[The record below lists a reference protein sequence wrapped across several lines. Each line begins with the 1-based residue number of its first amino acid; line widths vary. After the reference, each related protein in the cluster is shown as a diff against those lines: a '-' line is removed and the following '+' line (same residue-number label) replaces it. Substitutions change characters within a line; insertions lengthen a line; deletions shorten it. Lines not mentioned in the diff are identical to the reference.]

1 MRLII
6 EHVQNM
12 AFQFFPGA
20 TAIGI
25 SYNEGIIL
33 AAEKRVS
40 YGNFVVNKNTKKIF
54 PVTEYVG
61 AACAGMIAD
70 MQVLVRQVSALAK
83 IRRLEIKRNIATNSI
98 AKLMSVIMFE
108 RRFFPLLTQVVVGG
122 VEYRPQIFTLDPLG
136 SVLPDDY
143 AAVGSGAEMAL
154 GVMDAE
160 YSRDKSE
167 EKARN
172 LVIKAI
178 KSSILRDSSSG
189 DGIDILTITK
199 NNLREDMLAIK

>member
-1 MRLII
+1 
-6 EHVQNM
+6 M

-20 TAIGI
+20 TAVGI
-25 SYNEGIIL
+25 SYDGGIIL

-54 PVTEYVG
+54 PVTEFVG

-83 IRRLEIKRNIATNSI
+83 IRRLEIRRNVATNSI

-160 YSRDKSE
+160 YSRDMSE
-167 EKARN
+167 ENARN
-172 LVIKAI
+172 LVVKAI

-189 DGIDILTITK
+189 DGIDMLTITK
-199 NNLREDMLAIK
+199 NSLREDMLAVK

>member
-1 MRLII
+1 
-6 EHVQNM
+6 M

-25 SYNEGIIL
+25 SYSEGIIL

-40 YGNFVVNKNTKKIF
+40 YGNFVVNKNTKKTF
-54 PVTEYVG
+54 PVTEHVG

-70 MQVLVRQVSALAK
+70 MQILVRQVTALAK
-83 IRRLEIKRNIATNSI
+83 IRKLETKRVVATNSI

-122 VEYRPQIFTLDPLG
+122 IQERPQIYTLDPLG

-160 YSRDKSE
+160 YTQAMSE
-167 EKARN
+167 DNARN

-189 DGIDILTITK
+189 DGIDLLTITK
-199 NNLREDMLAIK
+199 NDLREDLLPAK

>member
-1 MRLII
+1 
-6 EHVQNM
+6 
-12 AFQFFPGA
+12 
-20 TAIGI
+20 
-25 SYNEGIIL
+25 
-33 AAEKRVS
+33 
-40 YGNFVVNKNTKKIF
+40 
-54 PVTEYVG
+54 
-61 AACAGMIAD
+61 
-70 MQVLVRQVSALAK
+70 
-83 IRRLEIKRNIATNSI
+83 
-98 AKLMSVIMFE
+98 MSVIMFE

-160 YSRDKSE
+160 YNRDMSE
-167 EKARN
+167 ENARN

>member
-1 MRLII
+1 
-6 EHVQNM
+6 M

-40 YGNFVVNKNTKKIF
+40 YGNFVVNKNTKKTF
-54 PVTEYVG
+54 PVTEHVG

-70 MQVLVRQVSALAK
+70 MQVLVRQVTALAK
-83 IRRLEIKRNIATNSI
+83 IRKLETKRVVATNSI

-122 VEYRPQIFTLDPLG
+122 ILERPQIYTLDPLG

-160 YSRDKSE
+160 YTQGMPE

-178 KSSILRDSSSG
+178 KSSIQRDSSSG
-189 DGIDILTITK
+189 DGIDLLTITK
-199 NNLREDMLAIK
+199 NDLREDLLPAK

>member
-1 MRLII
+1 
-6 EHVQNM
+6 M

-20 TAIGI
+20 TAVGI
-25 SYNEGIIL
+25 SYDGGIIL

-54 PVTEYVG
+54 PVTEFVG

-83 IRRLEIKRNIATNSI
+83 IRRLEIRRNVATNSI

-160 YSRDKSE
+160 YSQDISE
-167 EKARN
+167 ENARN

-189 DGIDILTITK
+189 DGIDMLTITK

>member
-1 MRLII
+1 
-6 EHVQNM
+6 M

-25 SYNEGIIL
+25 SYSEGIIL

-40 YGNFVVNKNTKKIF
+40 YGNFVVNKNTKKTF
-54 PVTEYVG
+54 PVTEHVG

-70 MQVLVRQVSALAK
+70 MQILVRQVTALAK
-83 IRRLEIKRNIATNSI
+83 IRKLETKRVVATNSI

-122 VEYRPQIFTLDPLG
+122 IEERPQIYTLDPLG

-160 YSRDKSE
+160 YTQAMSE
-167 EKARN
+167 DNARN
-172 LVIKAI
+172 LVIKAM

-189 DGIDILTITK
+189 DGIDLLTITK
-199 NNLREDMLAIK
+199 NDLREDLLPAK